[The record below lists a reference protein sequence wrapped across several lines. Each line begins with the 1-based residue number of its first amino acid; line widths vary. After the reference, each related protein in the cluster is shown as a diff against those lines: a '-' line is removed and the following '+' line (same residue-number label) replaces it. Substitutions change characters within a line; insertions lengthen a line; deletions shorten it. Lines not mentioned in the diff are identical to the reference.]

1 MIRIYADSKAE
12 PVRCTNRRRG
22 IWRITWDY
30 QETETA
36 EEVQRS
42 YMEETFDHLPA
53 LAEIKAVINQWYNRQ
68 ITDTIESGY
77 VWNGLK
83 VWLSMENQMNYKTA
97 YDLALQTGG
106 ENLPVTFKLGEE
118 DNPTFYEFASMQQ
131 LQEFYTGAV
140 KHIQETQKEGWEL
153 KKAIDW
159 SVYTLE

>member
-1 MIRIYADSKAE
+1 MHQPPPGNLAYYVGLPGNRDSRRSATQLHGID
-12 PVRCTNRRRG
+12 VRSSTRTGR
-22 IWRITWDY
+22 
-30 QETETA
+30 
-36 EEVQRS
+36 
-42 YMEETFDHLPA
+42 
-53 LAEIKAVINQWYNRQ
+53 
-68 ITDTIESGY
+68 
-77 VWNGLK
+77 
-83 VWLSMENQMNYKTA
+83 NQMNYKTA

>member
-1 MIRIYADSKAE
+1 MHQPPPGNLAYYVGLPGNRDSRRSATQLHGRD
-12 PVRCTNRRRG
+12 VR
-22 IWRITWDY
+22 
-30 QETETA
+30 
-36 EEVQRS
+36 S
-42 YMEETFDHLPA
+42 S
-53 LAEIKAVINQWYNRQ
+53 VINEWYNRK

-140 KHIQETQKEGWEL
+140 KHIQETQKEGW
-153 KKAIDW
+153 
-159 SVYTLE
+159 

>member
-30 QETETA
+30 QETETP
-36 EEVQRS
+36 EGVQRS

-53 LAEIKAVINQWYNRQ
+53 LAEIKAV
-68 ITDTIESGY
+68 
-77 VWNGLK
+77 
-83 VWLSMENQMNYKTA
+83 ENQMNYKTA

-140 KHIQETQKEGWEL
+140 KHIQETQKEGWAL

>member
-36 EEVQRS
+36 EGVQRS

-53 LAEIKAVINQWYNRQ
+53 LAEIKAVINEWYNR
-68 ITDTIESGY
+68 
-77 VWNGLK
+77 K
-83 VWLSMENQMNYKTA
+83 MNYKTA

>member
-1 MIRIYADSKAE
+1 
-12 PVRCTNRRRG
+12 
-22 IWRITWDY
+22 
-30 QETETA
+30 
-36 EEVQRS
+36 
-42 YMEETFDHLPA
+42 
-53 LAEIKAVINQWYNRQ
+53 
-68 ITDTIESGY
+68 
-77 VWNGLK
+77 
-83 VWLSMENQMNYKTA
+83 MENQMNYKTA

-159 SVYTLE
+159 SVIRWSRKRKGGSGKYGSPFTLLVITYHQRRVFPLRVHLPEHVRKPLS

>member
-36 EEVQRS
+36 EGVQRS

-53 LAEIKAVINQWYNRQ
+53 LAEIKAVINEWYNRK

-83 VWLSMENQMNYKTA
+83 VWLSIENQMNYKTA

>member
-1 MIRIYADSKAE
+1 MERSESLAFHGE
-12 PVRCTNRRRG
+12 P
-22 IWRITWDY
+22 D
-30 QETETA
+30 
-36 EEVQRS
+36 
-42 YMEETFDHLPA
+42 D
-53 LAEIKAVINQWYNRQ
+53 
-68 ITDTIESGY
+68 
-77 VWNGLK
+77 
-83 VWLSMENQMNYKTA
+83 KTA

>member
-22 IWRITWDY
+22 IWCITWDY

-36 EEVQRS
+36 EGVQRS

-53 LAEIKAVINQWYNRQ
+53 LAEIKAVINEW
-68 ITDTIESGY
+68 
-77 VWNGLK
+77 
-83 VWLSMENQMNYKTA
+83 YKTA